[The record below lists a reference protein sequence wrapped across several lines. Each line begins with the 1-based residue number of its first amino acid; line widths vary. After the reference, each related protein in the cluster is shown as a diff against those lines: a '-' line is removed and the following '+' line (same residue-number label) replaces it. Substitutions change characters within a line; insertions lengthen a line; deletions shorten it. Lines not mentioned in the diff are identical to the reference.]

1 MLQTY
6 HTSLRVRPIEE
17 TLVFAKAYAQKLGIS
32 RVTNTTRL
40 DRIGIPVYIS
50 IRPDAMPGSLCV
62 NAGKGLTEQEAQVG
76 AYMEAIEMALAE
88 PNRAKLPIAKA
99 RISEVLD
106 GSTRPNAI
114 LDLCPKR
121 NAQIDLSAALDCVE
135 AWEINQGISL
145 KIPAELVFTPYPN
158 KSPWFSSNTNGL
170 SSGNSLTEATI
181 HGLLEVIERDIASFH
196 SIQDT
201 SQLVTPES
209 YPPKIVEIAQ
219 QVTQAGLELV
229 VRYAANELGMPYF
242 MAAVIDQ
249 ELANPVFIHGGYGC
263 HTFKEIALMRAVI
276 EAIQSRLSFIHGG
289 RDDLTDAFKITAYQ
303 TIEDRTQKFHQ
314 LVAGFKND
322 QHIINFA
329 DIPAYH
335 WSFTNLEEYLQQL
348 LKLLQNYGFHQ
359 VLRLAFTQPDEPLQ
373 VVKIIVPKME
383 FFSRKTPRIGARLAH
398 HLHAIT
404 QTS

>member
-1 MLQTY
+1 MLQQY
-6 HTSLRVRPIEE
+6 HTSLRTRPIAE
-17 TLVFAKAYAQKLGIS
+17 TLIFAKAYAQKLGIS

-40 DRIGIPVYIS
+40 DRIGIPVYAS
-50 IRPDAMPGSLCV
+50 IRPDAMSGSLCV

-88 PNRAKLPIAKA
+88 PNRANLPIIKAK
-99 RISEVLD
+99 ISEVLD
-106 GSTRPNAI
+106 SSTRPQAI

-121 NAQIDLSAALDCVE
+121 NAQIDPAATLDCVE
-135 AWEINQGISL
+135 AWEINQGNSF

-181 HGLLEVIERDIASFH
+181 HGLLEVIERDISSFH
-196 SIQDT
+196 SIRDT
-201 SQLVTPES
+201 SQLVTAES
-209 YPPKIVEIAQ
+209 YPPKIAAIAQ
-219 QVTQAGLELV
+219 QVHQAGLELV
-229 VRYAANELGMPYF
+229 VRYANNELGIPYF
-242 MAAVIDQ
+242 MAAVVDH

-263 HTFKEIALMRAVI
+263 HTLKEIAMMRAVT

-289 RDDLTDAFKITAYQ
+289 RDDLTDAFKITPDQ

-322 QHIINFA
+322 QRIIHFA
-329 DIPAYH
+329 DIPAYD
-335 WSFTNLEEYLQQL
+335 WPFATLEEYLAQL
-348 LKLLQNYGFHQ
+348 LHLLQDYDFHQ
-359 VLRLAFTQPDEPLQ
+359 VLRVAFTKSDEPLQ

-383 FFSRKTPRIGARLAH
+383 FFSRKTPRIGVRLSH
-398 HLHAIT
+398 HLHTIAHN
-404 QTS
+404 S